1 MKKNTRKSSALISL
15 VLVPMNL
22 LGLGFTGGCDSS
34 DDSGSTAQ
42 QATQTEEGE
51 VIDFDAADPEDV
63 YNLDPVVDFGMSGP
77 PATQPSV
84 QPVANSSF
92 ATVPAHHSGAYT
104 YYGSNGGGF
113 AFVPIPYRLGFRP
126 IYRGAY
132 RPIYR
137 DVPVYGATGGGGSSS
152 SSGGYSRGGSYS
164 SRGYRSS
171 SSSSSY
177 WSSGSSRSS
186 SSSSSSHSSSSVSR
200 GGFGSS
206 GHAMSSGS

>member
-42 QATQTEEGE
+42 TTQTEEGE

-63 YNLDPVVDFGMSGP
+63 YTLDPMLDFGAAGGP

-84 QPVANSSF
+84 QPLANSSF
-92 ATVPAHHSGAYT
+92 ATMPAHHSGAYT

-126 IYRGAY
+126 VYRGAY
-132 RPIYR
+132 RPIFR
-137 DVPVYGATGGGGSSS
+137 DVPVYGVARGSS
-152 SSGGYSRGGSYS
+152 SSGGSYHGGGGVYT

-171 SSSSSY
+171 SYSSS
-177 WSSGSSRSS
+177 SSGSSRSS
-186 SSSSSSHSSSSVSR
+186 SSSSHSSVSR

-206 GHAMSSGS
+206 GHASSSGT

>member
-42 QATQTEEGE
+42 QQTQTEEGE

-63 YNLDPVVDFGMSGP
+63 YNLDPVVDFGAGGP

-84 QPVANSSF
+84 QPLGSSGF
-92 ATVPAHHSGAYT
+92 ATMPAHHSGAYT
-104 YYGSNGGGF
+104 YFGANGGGF

-137 DVPVYGATGGGGSSS
+137 DVPAYGATGGGGSSS
-152 SSGGYSRGGSYS
+152 SGGYSHGGVYY
-164 SRGYRSS
+164 SRGYR
-171 SSSSSY
+171 SSSY

>member
-22 LGLGFTGGCDSS
+22 LGLGFTGGCDKS

-42 QATQTEEGE
+42 TTQTEEGE
-51 VIDFDAADPEDV
+51 VIDFDVADPEDV
-63 YNLDPVVDFGMSGP
+63 YNLDPVLDFGASGP

-84 QPVANSSF
+84 QPVANSAF
-92 ATVPAHHSGAYT
+92 ATMPAHHSGAYT
-104 YYGSNGGGF
+104 YYGPSGGGF

-126 IYRGAY
+126 AYRGAY

-137 DVPVYGATGGGGSSS
+137 EVPVYAGGGSSS
-152 SSGGYSRGGSYS
+152 SSGYHGGGGYY

-171 SSSSSY
+171 SSSGSY
-177 WSSGSSRSS
+177 WSSSSGSRS